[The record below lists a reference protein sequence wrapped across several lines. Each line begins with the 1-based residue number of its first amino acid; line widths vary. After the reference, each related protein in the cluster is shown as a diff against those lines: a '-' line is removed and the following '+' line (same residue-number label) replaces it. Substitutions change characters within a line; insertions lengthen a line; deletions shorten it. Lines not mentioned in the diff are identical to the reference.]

1 MREAL
6 GERDTSNKKREA
18 LTRSEWELIPMYK
31 LGPNPLYNMPESG
44 AASETPVPFQSRLF
58 ATDNGLIGLVPH
70 HMRIIG
76 RAVVAKDEYVSG
88 SKFYIPQD
96 LDKIVQRMEG
106 QVERAG
112 LDFENG
118 VDVYMDIRTL
128 QLMTR

>member
-1 MREAL
+1 LIFQFWNSDVVAVVSL
-6 GERDTSNKKREA
+6 DGE
-18 LTRSEWELIPMYK
+18 
-31 LGPNPLYNMPESG
+31 
-44 AASETPVPFQSRLF
+44 
-58 ATDNGLIGLVPH
+58 H